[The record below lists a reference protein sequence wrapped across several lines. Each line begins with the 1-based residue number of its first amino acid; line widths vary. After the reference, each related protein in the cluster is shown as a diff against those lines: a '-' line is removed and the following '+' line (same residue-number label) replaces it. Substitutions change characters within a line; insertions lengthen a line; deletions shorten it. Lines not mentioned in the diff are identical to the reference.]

1 MRASPGAPPRA
12 ATSRGLVV
20 VERFGPTFQG
30 EGPTAGQRALF
41 IRLSAC
47 NLSCVWCD
55 EPHTWDRN
63 RFDVDA
69 HSERLSQRTLLG
81 WALDSPVTRVVVT
94 GGEPL
99 LQQSALFPLVAA
111 LAQAGRQ
118 VEIETNG
125 TVAPTAEMVEVVER
139 FTVSPK
145 LSGSRVAA
153 GRRIVPAALTA
164 FAGCG
169 KAVFKF
175 VVSADGEIDEIAELE
190 GRFGLSPVWVMPEG
204 TDEPNVLA
212 GMRRLAEIALER
224 GWNLSPRLHVLLW
237 GNARGH

>member
-1 MRASPGAPPRA
+1 VSPAPAVAP
-12 ATSRGLVV
+12 TERGLVV
-20 VERFGPTFQG
+20 AERFGPTFQG
-30 EGPTAGQRALF
+30 EGPTTGQRALF
-41 IRLSAC
+41 LRLAAC
-47 NLSCVWCD
+47 NLSCGWCD
-55 EPHTWDRN
+55 EPHTWDRS

-69 HSERLSQRTLLG
+69 RSERLSPRTLLS

-99 LQQSALFPLVAA
+99 LQQAALFPLVAA

-125 TVAPTAEMVEVVER
+125 TVTPTLEMVEAVER

-145 LSGSRVAA
+145 LSGSGLAED
-153 GRRIVPAALTA
+153 RRIVPAALTA

-169 KAVFKF
+169 NAVFKF
-175 VVSADGEIDEIAELE
+175 VVSGRGEIDEIADLQE
-190 GRFGLSPVWVMPEG
+190 RFGLAPVWVMPEG
-204 TDEPNVLA
+204 TDDRRVLA
-212 GMRRLAEIALER
+212 GVRQLADIALAR

-237 GNARGH
+237 GNTRGR